1 MLRSRE
7 FLTAEPH
14 EFIDLGTNTARFRV
28 PLKRVKK
35 RRSLI
40 VPLSDLAQEIVNEAI
55 SLKDGKAPYVFPG
68 KVDGEPIDSKTLGNA
83 VRGFTD
89 PKTGKVIR
97 QGIWKVLGMKPWT
110 PHDLRR
116 TSASLAR
123 GLGIP
128 KWKIAQCLD
137 HRSGGDEEAPPVT
150 DVYVH
155 SEYDG
160 EKKEVLDAV
169 AKALR
174 EIIGQ
179 PPRGLKLVA

>member
-1 MLRSRE
+1 
-7 FLTAEPH
+7 
-14 EFIDLGTNTARFRV
+14 
-28 PLKRVKK
+28 
-35 RRSLI
+35 

-89 PKTGKVIR
+89 PKTGKVVR